1 MSTRGYVGRDVL
13 LEYSTQPPETAAD
26 QLVFTR
32 LGMCRGKELNLTWD
46 TVDATGDTSAN
57 FLKENLATFKSA
69 TVSGDYV
76 SMATDIEGQAAFE
89 DHILIPPVSTGYQ
102 PFMWLRLTFGQN
114 GRVVTGNF
122 LVNENN
128 SSAPYS
134 DVVTGTFSG
143 MSNGELTSVRA

>member
-13 LEYSTQPPETAAD
+13 LEYSLQPPTTESASLTF
-26 QLVFTR
+26 LR
-32 LGMCRGKELNLTWD
+32 LGMCRGKELALSWD
-46 TVDATGDTSAN
+46 TADATGDTSPA

-69 TVSGDYV
+69 TISGDYV
-76 SMATDIEGQAAFE
+76 SMATDIENQAAFE
-89 DHILIPPVSTGYQ
+89 DHVLTPPAETGYQ
-102 PFMWLRLTFGQN
+102 PFVWFRMTFGTQ

-134 DVVTGTFSG
+134 DVVTATFSA

>member
-13 LEYSTQPPETAAD
+13 LEFSLQPPSTDVASLTFE
-26 QLVFTR
+26 R
-32 LGMCRGKELNLTWD
+32 LGMCRGKELALSWD
-46 TVDATGDTSAN
+46 TADATGDTSAA

-69 TVSGDYV
+69 TISGDYV
-76 SMATDIEGQAAFE
+76 SMASDIENQAAFE
-89 DHILIPPVSTGYQ
+89 DHIITPPAETGYQ
-102 PFMWLRLTFGQN
+102 PFMWLRLTFGTG

-134 DVVTGTFSG
+134 DVVTATFSA